1 MSSFGIN
8 LAVLNQGCNNLNNSD
23 QTGEI
28 LYAIGHTVSDPDY
41 EPIEYKQSYFH
52 CKSTFNKIQAWTDET
67 KFKEN
72 EMPYAKLEYNIVCYY
87 SYDVGGINRNE
98 VRAGDYIA
106 IDNETN
112 LWYKIIKVI
121 EHMANQYTVV
131 KAIQTSEDPEKP
143 NINATEGGG
152 VNNRNLMWNPPI

>member
-1 MSSFGIN
+1 MSFSIN

-28 LYAIGHTVSDPDY
+28 LYAIGQTVSDPEYD
-41 EPIEYKQSYFH
+41 PIEYKQNYFH
-52 CKSTFNKIQAWTDET
+52 CPSIFNLQKAYTDET

-87 SYDVGGINRNE
+87 SYDVGSINRNE
-98 VRAGDYIA
+98 VQAGDYIKLNSE
-106 IDNETN
+106 IN
-112 LWYKIIKVI
+112 LWYKIVKVI
-121 EHMANQYTVV
+121 ENMANQYSVV

-143 NINATEGGG
+143 NINATDGGG
-152 VNNRNLMWNPPI
+152 VNNRNLLWNPPI